1 MCFILLNTDLVN
13 LGHAFVHFFFFFNF
27 FGKDIISGQ
36 AIVTVAMQFF
46 NTRILK
52 QDPCAA

>member
-13 LGHAFVHFFFFFNF
+13 LGHAFVHFYFLF